1 MIYPARRPFPVIVAF
16 VVTAAVIN
24 GGSGRAEEMQH
35 FITRSGDQLKD
46 GDKPFR
52 FISVNIPNLQ
62 LIEDA
67 FSFTGK
73 SAWRWPN
80 EFEIEDALESVRQ
93 MGGTVVR
100 TYVFS
105 VYRADSDAGK

>member
-1 MIYPARRPFPVIVAF
+1 MCCSCKSAFSAF
-16 VVTAAVIN
+16 VVFAAFAVAVCCKT
-24 GGSGRAEEMQH
+24 SRAEEMQH

-73 SAWRWPN
+73 SAWRWP
-80 EFEIEDALESVRQ
+80 ERV
-93 MGGTVVR
+93 
-100 TYVFS
+100 
-105 VYRADSDAGK
+105 